1 MTVSDLVFIKEEL
14 INGNTCWRAPLD
26 GCQFSVLDRM
36 TGWGG
41 GIRDT
46 ETGFRDRDN
55 NFWLVSGMF
64 DIRDYADLSIK
75 DAITKIKDS
84 ANTCRGKA

>member
-1 MTVSDLVFIKEEL
+1 
-14 INGNTCWRAPLD
+14 
-26 GCQFSVLDRM
+26 M